1 MTSMPGPAA
10 PEPSES
16 PLVVLGKIVGVH
28 GIRGAVKVYSHTDPL
43 DKVLEYPEWILRR
56 GSEVRTLSFT
66 DARLQGRVLV
76 VQLKGL
82 NDRNQAQE
90 LVDFEVCV
98 VQSALPNLDDGDYY
112 WHQLEGLQVVT
123 LEGQLLGRIDHL
135 LETGSNDV
143 MVIKP
148 CEGSLDQRERLLPY
162 LPGQYVKH
170 VDLAAAV
177 MQVDWDPEF

>member
-1 MTSMPGPAA
+1 MPGPA
-10 PEPSES
+10 ESVSSES

-43 DKVLEYPEWILRR
+43 DNVLDYPEWTLRR
-56 GSEVRTLSFT
+56 GSEVRTASFT
-66 DARLQGRVLV
+66 DARIQGRVLV

-90 LVDFEVCV
+90 LVDFEICV
-98 VQSALPNLDDGDYY
+98 VRNALPDLDEGEYY

-123 LEGQLLGRIDHL
+123 LEGQLLGQIDHL

-143 MVIKP
+143 MVVKP

-162 LPGQYVKH
+162 LPGQYVKKI
-170 VDLAAAV
+170 DLTAAL